1 MGLDMYLTR
10 RTYVKHWEYK
20 GNDNVQVSVTLHG
33 KPYQNIDPM
42 RVSYIV
48 EDVMYWRKANWIHKW
63 FVDNVQGGDD
73 NCGEYSVEPSQLEEL
88 MNLCKQVIDTAIG
101 TDGKIADPEDF
112 QDILPTE
119 SGCFFGSEEY
129 DQWYI
134 DETERT
140 YYALREL
147 ISEGAELYYYHS
159 SW

>member
-10 RTYVKHWEYK
+10 RTYVKHWEHK

-33 KPYQNIDPM
+33 RPYQNIDPM

-88 MNLCKQVIDTAIG
+88 MNLCKQVIDTAMG
-101 TDGKIADPEDF
+101 TDGKIAGPEDF

-129 DQWYI
+129 GQWYI

-147 ISEGAELYYYHS
+147 ISEGAGLYYYHS

>member
-20 GNDNVQVSVTLHG
+20 GNDNVQISVTLHG

-63 FVDNVQGGDD
+63 FVDNVQGGNDD
-73 NCGEYSVEPSQLEEL
+73 CAEYSLESSQLERL
-88 MNLCKQVIDTAIG
+88 MNLCKEVMDTAIVK
-101 TDGKIADPEDF
+101 DGKISNDQDMA
-112 QDILPTE
+112 DILPTE
-119 SGCFFGSEEY
+119 GGFFFGSEGY

-140 YYALREL
+140 YYALRDL
-147 ISEGAELYYYHS
+147 LSEGAELYYYHS

>member
-20 GNDNVQVSVTLHG
+20 GNDNVQISVTLHG

-63 FVDNVQGGDD
+63 FVDNVQGGNDD
-73 NCGEYSVEPSQLEEL
+73 CGEYSLESSQLERL
-88 MNLCKQVIDTAIG
+88 MNLCKEVMDTAIVK
-101 TDGKIADPEDF
+101 DGKIANDQDMA
-112 QDILPTE
+112 DILPTE
-119 SGCFFGSEEY
+119 GGFFFGSEGY

-140 YYALREL
+140 YYALRDL
-147 ISEGAELYYYHS
+147 LSEGAELYYYHS